1 MDVRAFNRRVVPP
14 LLGSG
19 LLMAAYLL
27 LRPYGDADG
36 LGVGAADA
44 FASPLWVAAHVCGA
58 AALTLSVVVAHMVGG
73 AAARGVGR
81 FARVSGVLGIA
92 MVLPY
97 YGAETFGLHAIGTA
111 AQADPALVNL
121 ADDVRNQ
128 PVAITLFGIGLLLLA
143 GCALTTARA
152 WQVSPSPAPRAAW
165 AYGLLF
171 ALLLP
176 QFYLP
181 PTGRMAYGVMCAVAA
196 AGWALAV
203 RRTTR
208 ADAGAVP
215 MARGKQPSTL
225 RVG

>member
-1 MDVRAFNRRVVPP
+1 MDVRAFDRKVAPP

-36 LGVGAADA
+36 LGASAADA
-44 FASPLWVAAHVCGA
+44 FASPLWVTAHVCGA
-58 AALTLSVVVAHMVGG
+58 AALTLSVVVAHLVAGV
-73 AAARGVGR
+73 AARGVGR

-97 YGAETFGLHAIGTA
+97 YGAEAFGLHAIGVA
-111 AQADPALVNL
+111 AQVDPALVNL

-128 PVAITLFGIGLLLLA
+128 PVAITLFGAGLLLLA

-152 WQVSPSPAPRAAW
+152 WQVSGSPAPHAAW

-171 ALLLP
+171 ALVLP

-181 PTGRMAYGVMCAVAA
+181 PTGRMAFGVMCALAA

-203 RRTTR
+203 RRTAR
-208 ADAGAVP
+208 ADAGTAS
-215 MARGKQPSTL
+215 MAHG
-225 RVG
+225 

>member
-1 MDVRAFNRRVVPP
+1 MDVQAFDRKIALP

-36 LGVGAADA
+36 LGASAADA
-44 FASPLWVAAHVCGA
+44 FASPLWVIAHVCGA
-58 AALTLSVVVAHMVGG
+58 AALTLSVVVAHLVAGV
-73 AAARGVGR
+73 AARGVGR

-97 YGAETFGLHAIGTA
+97 YGAEAFGLHAIGVA
-111 AQADPALVNL
+111 AQVDPTLVDL
-121 ADDVRNQ
+121 VDDVRNQ
-128 PVAITLFGIGLLLLA
+128 PIGITLFGAGLLLLA

-152 WQVSPSPAPRAAW
+152 WQVSRSPAPQAAW

-171 ALLLP
+171 ALVLP

-181 PTGRMAYGVMCAVAA
+181 PTGRMAFGVMCALAA
-196 AGWALAV
+196 AGWVLAV
-203 RRTTR
+203 RRTAR
-208 ADAGAVP
+208 ADAGTAS
-215 MARGKQPSTL
+215 MAHG
-225 RVG
+225 